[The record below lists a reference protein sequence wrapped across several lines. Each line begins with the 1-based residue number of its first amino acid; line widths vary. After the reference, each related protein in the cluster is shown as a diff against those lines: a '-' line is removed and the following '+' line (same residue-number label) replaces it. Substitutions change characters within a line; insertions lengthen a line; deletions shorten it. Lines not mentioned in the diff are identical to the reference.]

1 MSQLISID
9 MQTGMKYAGNNKNLY
24 MKMVDRFYANYID
37 IDLTNMSS
45 NEFERAIH
53 NLKSISMSIGAVKL
67 HNIAKDIDENNSID
81 MVPNLLDE
89 MKMVLSDV
97 KTLLDE

>member
-9 MQTGMKYAGNNKNLY
+9 MQTGMKYAGNNKDLY

-89 MKMVLSDV
+89 MKMVLCDV

>member
-67 HNIAKDIDENNSID
+67 HTIAKDIDENNSTY
-81 MVPNLLDE
+81 MMPNLLEE